1 MVRCAAVGFCFEN
14 ALNGGWCGWCGVCSV
29 WLLILPT
36 VWLGPAESTVRVC
49 SRVDEAGLFGCG
61 CECGVRLGGL

>member
-1 MVRCAAVGFCFEN
+1 MVRG
-14 ALNGGWCGWCGVCSV
+14 CGVCSV

-61 CECGVRLGGL
+61 CECGVRVGGL

>member
-1 MVRCAAVGFCFEN
+1 MGDGVG
-14 ALNGGWCGWCGVCSV
+14 GCGVCSV

-49 SRVDEAGLFGCG
+49 SRVDEAGLF
-61 CECGVRLGGL
+61 VVVVVNAV